1 MVIET
6 AYRDT
11 NSRGNNSIALE
22 LAHSVIESIEDKMG
36 ASIVLIDLSG
46 MSAVADYFVIATA
59 QGERQLKA
67 LARGVAEA
75 AGKEGRIKLRDL
87 NVQAESGWVLVDV
100 GEVIV
105 HLFTRKQRDYYGLEK
120 LWSDGKVLLSVQ

>member
-1 MVIET
+1 MGIET

-11 NSRGNNSIALE
+11 RSRGNNSIALE
-22 LAHSVIESIEDKMG
+22 LAHSVVESIEDKMG
-36 ASIVLIDLSG
+36 ASIVLLDLSA

-67 LARGVAEA
+67 LARGVAEV
-75 AGKEGRIKLRDL
+75 AGKEGRTKLRDL